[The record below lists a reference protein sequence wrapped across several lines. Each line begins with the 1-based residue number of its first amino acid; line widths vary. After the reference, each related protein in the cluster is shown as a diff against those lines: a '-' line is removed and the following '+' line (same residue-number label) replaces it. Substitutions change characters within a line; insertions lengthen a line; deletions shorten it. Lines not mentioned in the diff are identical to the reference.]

1 MKPFK
6 LAALFSH
13 PIQYFAPLF
22 RQLGQEPDIDLTV
35 YYCERWGVKEYFDRG
50 FGKRFK
56 WDIPLL
62 EGYHH
67 KFLPNLRRSS
77 KPGGFM
83 QLINPAIISE
93 LRRKRFDAIWVHGYM
108 YLTNWLTFMTAQL
121 TKTPI
126 LLRGESNLLDP
137 RPLHIRFAK
146 ELVLRPLFQ
155 KVAGC
160 LYIGTHNKK
169 FYRYYGVPEERL
181 FFTPYTV
188 DNTFFRQQA
197 ERLAPKRRELRA
209 KWGIKDSRPIILFVG
224 RLVSWKQP
232 LLLLEAYKRVR
243 QKFPCALLYVGDGPL
258 RREIEKR
265 AKQEAIPDVQITGF
279 LNQSEIPQAYV
290 AGDILVLP
298 SSHEPWGLVVN
309 EGMNFALP
317 IIVSDRV
324 GCAPDLVQEGENG
337 FIFPYRSVEELTAV
351 LEMLVSDAEYRRVL
365 GQHSLEIIQD
375 RDLKD
380 TITGI
385 LAACH
390 ELSGRGR

>member
-22 RQLGQEPDIDLTV
+22 RQLSQEPEIDLTV
-35 YYCERWGVKEYFDRG
+35 YYCERWGVREYFDRG
-50 FGKRFK
+50 FYRRFK
-56 WDIPLL
+56 WDVPLL
-62 EGYHH
+62 EGYHY

-108 YLTNWLTFMTAQL
+108 YLTNWLAFMAAQL

-126 LLRGESNLLDP
+126 LLRGESNLLEP

-146 ELVLRPLFQ
+146 ELVLRPLLQ
-155 KVAGC
+155 RVAGC

-197 ERLAPKRRELRA
+197 KRLAPKRREFRA
-209 KWGIKDSRPIILFVG
+209 KWGVKDSRPIILFVG
-224 RLVSWKQP
+224 KLVSWKQP

-258 RREIEKR
+258 RREIEKKV
-265 AKQEAIPDVQITGF
+265 KQEAIPDVRITGF

-324 GCAPDLVQEGENG
+324 GCAPDLVHESENG
-337 FIFPYRSVEELTAV
+337 FVFPYHSVDSLARTIET
-351 LEMLVSDAEYRRVL
+351 LVTDPGRCRL
-365 GQHSLEIIQD
+365 FGQRSLEIIADWGLDQTV
-375 RDLKD
+375 K
-380 TITGI
+380 GI
-385 LAACH
+385 LKALH
-390 ELSGRGR
+390 SVRG